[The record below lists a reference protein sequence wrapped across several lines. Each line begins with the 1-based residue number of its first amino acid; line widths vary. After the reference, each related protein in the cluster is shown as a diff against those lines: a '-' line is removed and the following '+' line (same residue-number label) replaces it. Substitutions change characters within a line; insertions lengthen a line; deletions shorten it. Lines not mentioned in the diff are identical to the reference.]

1 VDLTAASYNA
11 EVTSEALRAGN
22 FSGSRLSGGPG
33 RLPFPIAIFAAVAA
47 VTYSS
52 WVLGFLL
59 RPGLDF
65 VDGYVSELSADDQPL
80 NWVFSGGD
88 LITGGLMIAV
98 ATAALI
104 MLVPRP
110 WSVAGWLFL
119 LAFGSWAIGDAVFS
133 MDCAPSMDTACAL
146 RERAGNVSFAH
157 SFHAVTSSVVIVCG
171 IASMLCLS
179 IAARRYRWWPALAR
193 WGWFLAAVEAAAAV
207 ATMLLMWAG
216 TWLGLVQRI
225 QITIL
230 CLSLFLIAWAIW
242 PHRRSL

>member
-1 VDLTAASYNA
+1 VDLIATSYT
-11 EVTSEALRAGN
+11 EKMTREALRG
-22 FSGSRLSGGPG
+22 GPRTSGGPG
-33 RLPFPIAIFAAVAA
+33 VLPFPVAILAAVAA

-65 VDGYVSELSADDQPL
+65 VDGYVSELSASDQPL

-88 LITGGLMIAV
+88 LVTGVLMIIV
-98 ATAALI
+98 ATAALFR
-104 MLVPRP
+104 LVPKP

-119 LAFGSWAIGDAVFS
+119 LAFGFWAIGDAIFS

-157 SFHAVTSSVVIVCG
+157 SFHAVTSIFVITCG

-179 IAARRYRWWPALAR
+179 IAARRYQWWPSLAR
-193 WGWFLAAVEAAAAV
+193 WGWLLAADEAAAAV
-207 ATMLLMWAG
+207 ATLMLMWAG

-242 PHRRSL
+242 PHRRSP

>member
-1 VDLTAASYNA
+1 VNLIAASYT
-11 EVTSEALRAGN
+11 EEMTREALRDGSSAGPR
-22 FSGSRLSGGPG
+22 FSGGPG
-33 RLPFPIAIFAAVAA
+33 HLPFPIAILAAVAA

-52 WVLGFLL
+52 WVLGFML

-65 VDGYVSELSADDQPL
+65 VDGYVSELSASDQPL

-88 LITGGLMIAV
+88 LVTGVLMIIV

-119 LAFGSWAIGDAVFS
+119 LAFGFWAICDAVFS

-157 SFHAVTSSVVIVCG
+157 SFHAVTSMVVITCG

-179 IAARRYRWWPALAR
+179 IAARRYQWWPSLAR
-193 WGWFLAAVEAAAAV
+193 WGWLLASVEAAAAV
-207 ATMLLMWAG
+207 ATLLLMWAG

-242 PHRRSL
+242 PHRRSP